1 MQVGGITIFSK
12 LPIIIIIII
21 IITMFILFNLPSN
34 YSRIRDISADV

>member
-21 IITMFILFNLPSN
+21 TMFILFNLPSN
-34 YSRIRDISADV
+34 YRN

>member
-21 IITMFILFNLPSN
+21 ITMFILFNLPSN
-34 YSRIRDISADV
+34 YRN